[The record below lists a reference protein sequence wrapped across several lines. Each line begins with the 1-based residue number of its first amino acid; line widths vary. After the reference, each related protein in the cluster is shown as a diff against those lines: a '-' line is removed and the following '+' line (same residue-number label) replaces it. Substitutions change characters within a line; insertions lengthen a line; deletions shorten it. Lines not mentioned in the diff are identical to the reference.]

1 MEILLVVSVLA
12 SLYLFNWLYLAPKR
26 LYDHYYR
33 VLTAKGYKVYAPG
46 FNPFGAPIFERL
58 IKDVAK
64 HKDTFHTFK
73 YDLPGYDVVLTNMS
87 NHIEL
92 GIINPKLAQSF
103 TNVES
108 LMTVEK
114 DPTFFGLLKSVTP
127 NGLLFLEGNDW
138 KCRRKMMSKVFNH
151 NFLMSHI
158 PDIAKICD
166 EMLDKEEK
174 KAAQRGE
181 NGEKIKMDLDTM
193 LSSAFGKVVVSLFL
207 GTDFEEATVEGL
219 PLEEAMKEMSSL
231 SMTLCFNPIV
241 IIFGAAAT
249 KFNFNEDCRRFNKL
263 KAGVK
268 TVLRQFVSKIVEE
281 KKSQKQQGQTQD
293 NLIGNLIDKLGDTPN
308 FE

>member
-1 MEILLVVSVLA
+1 
-12 SLYLFNWLYLAPKR
+12 
-26 LYDHYYR
+26 
-33 VLTAKGYKVYAPG
+33 
-46 FNPFGAPIFERL
+46 
-58 IKDVAK
+58 
-64 HKDTFHTFK
+64 
-73 YDLPGYDVVLTNMS
+73 
-87 NHIEL
+87 
-92 GIINPKLAQSF
+92 
-103 TNVES
+103 
-108 LMTVEK
+108 
-114 DPTFFGLLKSVTP
+114 
-127 NGLLFLEGNDW
+127 
-138 KCRRKMMSKVFNH
+138 MSKVFNH